1 MVTRILVFQI
11 NYFYYIPGN
20 CFLCLIIYY
29 ITVSINFLS
38 RTIVQHPFRNSIN
51 QPCSRYDLLGRV
63 SKQKNKKSKKKK
75 CQKKKNPKKNN
86 KHQLTYKP
94 IVNNAAANP
103 AII

>member
-1 MVTRILVFQI
+1 MLSVR
-11 NYFYYIPGN
+11 
-20 CFLCLIIYY
+20 
-29 ITVSINFLS
+29 SIG
-38 RTIVQHPFRNSIN
+38 TCI
-51 QPCSRYDLLGRV
+51 
-63 SKQKNKKSKKKK
+63 KTEEQKIKEKK